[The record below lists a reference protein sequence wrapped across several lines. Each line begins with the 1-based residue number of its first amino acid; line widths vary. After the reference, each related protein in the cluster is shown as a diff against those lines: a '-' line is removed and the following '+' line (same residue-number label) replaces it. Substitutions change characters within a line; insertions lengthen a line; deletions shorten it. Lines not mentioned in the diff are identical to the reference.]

1 MCKTRIAVVILLFV
15 LFTFP
20 AFSATHESNYPTSCS
35 ELWPAVKAVVS
46 NPDNYKLLN
55 SDDAKWTAS
64 YDVKH
69 KVHLSIS
76 GAAAQR
82 TNHVTLVTQ
91 GTGCQMQVDSSFSG
105 ATHDDQGDFKKRV
118 DEQLAK
124 QTPAKPVE
132 GAKP

>member
-1 MCKTRIAVVILLFV
+1 MNKTKVAILILLFLALTLAAV
-15 LFTFP
+15 G
-20 AFSATHESNYPTSCS
+20 ASHESTYPNSCS
-35 ELWPAVKAVVS
+35 QLWPAVKAVVS

-55 SDDAKWTAS
+55 SDDEKWTAS

-76 GAAAQR
+76 GAVAQR

-118 DEQLAK
+118 DEALAK
-124 QTPAKPVE
+124 LTTTKPAE